1 MEIVTNQQLQQATE
15 KYIFDHR
22 KEIQEAINKKIAIAV
37 RQGIAEAFNKYSGS
51 VNDQIK
57 EIVQGR
63 ISEITASL
71 TIDTE
76 QLQSRLQKRIEQQ
89 IKKADIEI
97 KL

>member
-1 MEIVTNQQLQQATE
+1 MEIVTNQQLQKATE
-15 KYIFDHR
+15 KYLFNHR
-22 KEIQEAINKKIAIAV
+22 EEIQEMINKKIETAV
-37 RQGIAEAFNKYSGS
+37 RRSITDAFNGYTGS

-76 QLQSRLQKRIEQQ
+76 QLQKRIEQQ

>member
-1 MEIVTNQQLQQATE
+1 MEIVTNQQLQKATE
-15 KYIFDHR
+15 KYIFNHR
-22 KEIQEAINKKIAIAV
+22 EEIQEMINKKIETAV
-37 RQGIAEAFNKYSGS
+37 RQGITDAFNKYSGS

>member
-1 MEIVTNQQLQQATE
+1 MEIVTKQQLQKATE

-22 KEIQEAINKKIAIAV
+22 EEIQEAINKKIATAV
-37 RQGIAEAFNKYSGS
+37 RQGIADAFNKYSGS
-51 VNDQIK
+51 VNDQIR
-57 EIVQGR
+57 ELVQGR
-63 ISEITASL
+63 IGEITASL